1 MLGGSNANKWGDHQK
16 KNQFIDNYVEDL
28 ILFKEEYQGLL
39 KLHVPLGKRRKDREG
54 AGSSLKKIM
63 GQPPKREFSLER
75 KNDV

>member
-54 AGSSLKKIM
+54 VGVQLEENNGATSKKGIFF
-63 GQPPKREFSLER
+63 GAEK
-75 KNDV
+75 

>member
-39 KLHVPLGKRRKDREG
+39 KLHVPLGKRRKHREG
-54 AGSSLKKIM
+54 GGVQLEENNGATSKKGIFF
-63 GQPPKREFSLER
+63 GAEK
-75 KNDV
+75 

>member
-1 MLGGSNANKWGDHQK
+1 MLGGSNANKLDDHQK

-54 AGSSLKKIM
+54 GGVQLEENNGATSKKGIFF
-63 GQPPKREFSLER
+63 GAEK
-75 KNDV
+75 